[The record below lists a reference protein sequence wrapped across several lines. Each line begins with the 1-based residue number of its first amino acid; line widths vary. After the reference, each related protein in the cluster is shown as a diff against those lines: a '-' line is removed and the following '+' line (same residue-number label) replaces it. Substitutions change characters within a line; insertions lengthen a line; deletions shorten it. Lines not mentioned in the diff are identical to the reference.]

1 MYTRSCKPRP
11 RKADRTP
18 PKRFPIL
25 RLPQSVILNI
35 LSLAKPRYY
44 TKRGRRRQASICLTC
59 RQFKDIVY
67 QHPSFWTT
75 LSFLFE
81 DISKFSSCA
90 PFVDSYF
97 SRAGSRRLTLELEVD
112 EPEEDVRDSVA
123 AEAPGEETQQQY
135 LPGYLIFPKYS
146 GRWTRLHFKTV
157 PAAWVNALDQYLREK
172 GASDC
177 FKEVLDYACQFSNL
191 EPLRLQEV
199 LLKDM
204 PNVDKLDILVPVS
217 WTDTI
222 DFRLEHAPIWPNLSE
237 LSIGLYAHLSTHLQ
251 ILREC
256 SGLQELLIR
265 KPPGDWHVDNDFEV
279 DDIWQDDP
287 ILLPNLTTF
296 ALLDLPSNR
305 ALVQSFT
312 APRLTKLFIQ
322 AEDPQDDSTKMEW
335 PFHYD
340 IMEFQT
346 RSGFSLRDLEIHYL
360 GITDESMVNM
370 LVSMPTLERL
380 FYRNYK
386 ATTWFL
392 FYADEMG
399 GLPRLK
405 TLEIVLHNYD
415 ANMSGVY
422 EDFVNS
428 PSRWWSDEK
437 EAKKKKAKNAK
448 QRKGKKPKSVT
459 RVTKLEDTYLFIP
472 LHFDDDTDSETDSQ
486 DLPSYPIANV
496 PVFRRGFSG
505 PEFTVEQED
514 EDLLDE
520 TDEDENATGDNDES
534 DATGNSD
541 ESDATGDGDE
551 SDAEVVEDDG
561 DNEWSDED

>member
-1 MYTRSCKPRP
+1 MYTRSRKPQ
-11 RKADRTP
+11 P
-18 PKRFPIL
+18 PKAGQNPSKGFPIL

-44 TKRGRRRQASICLTC
+44 TKRGRGRQASICLTC

-81 DISKFSSCA
+81 DISKFSSCV

-97 SRAGSRRLTLELEVD
+97 SRAGSLRLTLELEVD
-112 EPEEDVRDSVA
+112 EPEEDDHDSVA
-123 AEAPGEETQQQY
+123 AEAPGVKTQQSEQLY

-157 PAAWVNALDQYLREK
+157 PAAWVNALDRYLREK

-177 FKEVLDYACQFSNL
+177 FKAVSDYACQLSNL
-191 EPLRLQEV
+191 GPLRLQEV

-204 PNVDKLDILVPVS
+204 PNVNKLDILVPVS

-222 DFRLEHAPIWPNLSE
+222 DFRLENAPIWPNLTE
-237 LSIGLYAHLSTHLQ
+237 LSIGLYAHLSTHLH

-256 SGLQELLIR
+256 SSLQELIIS
-265 KPPGDWHVDNDFEV
+265 KPPGDWHEANEVEV

-287 ILLPNLTTF
+287 ILLPNLTSF
-296 ALLDLPSNR
+296 ALLGLPSNR

-335 PFHYD
+335 RFHYD

-360 GITDESMVNM
+360 GITDEWMVNM

-392 FYADEMG
+392 FYADQMG

-405 TLEIVLHNYD
+405 TLEMVLHNYD

-428 PSRWWSDEK
+428 PRRWWSDET
-437 EAKKKKAKNAK
+437 EAKKKKAKNAR
-448 QRKGKKPKSVT
+448 QRKGKKPKAVT
-459 RVTKLEDTYLFIP
+459 RITKLENAYLFIP
-472 LHFDDDTDSETDSQ
+472 LHFDDDMDSETDSQ

-496 PVFRRGFSG
+496 PVFYRGFSG

-514 EDLLDE
+514 EDLLNE
-520 TDEDENATGDNDES
+520 TDEEDEN
-534 DATGNSD
+534 
-541 ESDATGDGDE
+541 ATGDGDE
-551 SDAEVVEDDG
+551 SDVEVVDDDG
-561 DNEWSDED
+561 NNEWESDEE